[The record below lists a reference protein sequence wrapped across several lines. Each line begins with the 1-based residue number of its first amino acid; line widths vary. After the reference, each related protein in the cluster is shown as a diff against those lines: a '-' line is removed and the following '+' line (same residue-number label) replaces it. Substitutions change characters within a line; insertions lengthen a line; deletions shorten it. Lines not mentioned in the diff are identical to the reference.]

1 MLAEGSDFLIEHSE
15 VFELR
20 VDKFIC
26 GARRLSMQQVNF
38 LNVVLRL
45 KAKLVSRGPFIAWI
59 EEDLF
64 LQKEIVKSL
73 YEENLVLR
81 ESMITCVLSMAAFS
95 HEEAIVVTHTAID
108 ESEAA
113 QLAKRKLEIRRH
125 FHETIIELLQK
136 QRYQQNL
143 KMRMSEAGRNTQE
156 LMDQMDIVEESREM
170 IEDLLAEVVEAA
182 ENM

>member
-1 MLAEGSDFLIEHSE
+1 
-15 VFELR
+15 
-20 VDKFIC
+20 
-26 GARRLSMQQVNF
+26 MQQVNF
-38 LNVVLRL
+38 LNALLRL

-64 LQKEIVKSL
+64 LKKEIVKSL
-73 YEENLVLR
+73 YEENLVLK
-81 ESMITCVLSMAAFS
+81 ESMIICVLSMAAFS

-113 QLAKRKLEIRRH
+113 QLAKRKLEIRRY